1 MGAGT
6 RRASFTR
13 TTGPLPSGEVP
24 LSRSAA
30 SCKPV
35 CAYLLC
41 MGGIAVDA
49 PARHRYFDVKEAH
62 HAGDEAYRGVGPGLD
77 RYPAK
82 DVDAVDQGSTVYRAV
97 ATDGGRRVGRAHRA
111 RCLRPR
117 GESGLEAQ
125 RTWTRLWLRSLGT
138 DEQAPPVMADWGRFL
153 LTLAESWTDAQGR
166 LWEIWSESVQSLGP
180 GAAVAAWEQAIHAW
194 RLALQASLEGQTP
207 LVVRDSAA
215 DTAGREA
222 YCMKCR
228 QKRPL
233 IDGRKVTM
241 KNGRAAIQ
249 SRCPVCGSTLNLI
262 LPAPAATAGDAAN
275 GWMRHSRQ

>member
-1 MGAGT
+1 MQET
-6 RRASFTR
+6 RHIEEWVQAWTDIQQRMWAPWIRAAQYTGQLPRMETGGWDVR
-13 TTGPLPSGEVP
+13 TAL
-24 LSRSAA
+24 AA
-30 SCKPV
+30 
-35 CAYLLC
+35 Y
-41 MGGIAVDA
+41 
-49 PARHRYFDVKEAH
+49 
-62 HAGDEAYRGVGPGLD
+62 
-77 RYPAK
+77 
-82 DVDAVDQGSTVYRAV
+82 
-97 ATDGGRRVGRAHRA
+97 GRVVQ
-111 RCLRPR
+111 
-117 GESGLEAQ
+117 SGLEAQ

-138 DEQAPPVMADWGRFL
+138 DEQAPPVMAEWGRFL
-153 LTLAESWTDAQGR
+153 LTLAENWTDAQGR

-194 RLALQASLEGQTP
+194 RLALQTCLEGQTP